1 MIGSDSNN
9 VLTVGNTPT
18 PMGGADLQVD
28 ADRSNRSFHLFF
40 SFSGIVSNYEL
51 VYSYTINTLKFS
63 CSFLNVCYKYYTK
76 MYLNVRAKI
85 KKHISELPEIFSVQR
100 KS

>member
-1 MIGSDSNN
+1 MIRFDSYN

-40 SFSGIVSNYEL
+40 SYCGIVCYYEL
-51 VYSYTINTLKFS
+51 VYSYTINT
-63 CSFLNVCYKYYTK
+63 
-76 MYLNVRAKI
+76 
-85 KKHISELPEIFSVQR
+85 
-100 KS
+100 